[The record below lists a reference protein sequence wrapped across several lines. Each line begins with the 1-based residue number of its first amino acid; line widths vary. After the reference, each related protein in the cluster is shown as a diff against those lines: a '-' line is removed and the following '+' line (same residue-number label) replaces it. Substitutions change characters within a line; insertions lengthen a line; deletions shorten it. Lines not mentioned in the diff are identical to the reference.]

1 MPTTQAN
8 QRLTGDLKP
17 TAQDGQEPMRA
28 TAGRAGAQTHEP
40 RTGLT
45 GLAAALESAK
55 AAAERLEAK
64 TIAAA
69 KTTDRSIR
77 EHPYQTIGL
86 AFGLGL
92 LIGILV
98 TRR

>member
-8 QRLTGDLKP
+8 QRLTGDHKP
-17 TAQDGQEPMRA
+17 TAQDAQEPMRA
-28 TAGRAGAQTHEP
+28 TAGRAGGQAHEP

-55 AAAERLEAK
+55 ATAERLEEK

-69 KTTDRSIR
+69 KTTDRCVR